1 MNIPTDE
8 GGRIDIQNE
17 RIIIPIFFNSKGL
30 DYEGMKKAFDECLDE
45 LDTHEEEVLKELN

>member
-17 RIIIPIFFNSKGL
+17 SIIIPIFFSNKL
-30 DYEGMKKAFDECLDE
+30 DFEGMKKAFNECLDE
-45 LDTHEEEVLKELN
+45 LDTHEEEVLKEFN

>member
-17 RIIIPIFFNSKGL
+17 SIIIPIFFNDKL
-30 DYEGMKKAFDECLDE
+30 DFEGMRSAFNECLEE
-45 LDTHEEEVLKELN
+45 LENKEEEVLKEFI